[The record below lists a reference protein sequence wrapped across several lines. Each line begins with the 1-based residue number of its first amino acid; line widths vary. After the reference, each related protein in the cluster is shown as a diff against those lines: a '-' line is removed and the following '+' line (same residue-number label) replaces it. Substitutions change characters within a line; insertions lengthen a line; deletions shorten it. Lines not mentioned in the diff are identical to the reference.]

1 MQDNVTKVLEGGYD
15 VHLHARPCIQA
26 RRRTMWQNAQDFK
39 NEGMKGFVVKD
50 HDFSTAPVAAV
61 INEVQED
68 VKMVGG
74 VTVSKSIGGLNPAAV
89 ETSFRLGGRVFWMA
103 SLESGWMF
111 DRIKSPDF
119 KNAKNYKSLGVDT
132 SFEGFRTV
140 KSADSDELR
149 DETREIIAICKKYN
163 GVYETSHS
171 SKREVHACLKE
182 AVSQGMKKFVIT
194 HANAD
199 ITYYSIAEQKELV
212 DLGATIMLILAPYL
226 GKPNEPCE
234 DITELAEMICGV
246 GPKNIVLGT
255 DFGLNIWPPAA
266 EGMRMMVSNLLTMGI
281 SQRDIRIM
289 IKENPEKI
297 YFD

>member
-1 MQDNVTKVLEGGYD
+1 MQDNVAKVLEGGYD
-15 VHLHARPCIQA
+15 IHMHASPCIQA
-26 RRRTMWQNAQDFK
+26 RRRTMWQTVQDFK
-39 NEGMKGFVVKD
+39 NAGMKGFVVKD
-50 HDFSTAPVAAV
+50 HDFPTSHAAAI
-61 INEVQED
+61 INEAQED

-74 VTVSKSIGGLNPAAV
+74 ITVSKSVGGLNPTAV

-119 KNAKNYKSLGVDT
+119 KNAKNYKNLGVDT
-132 SFEGFRTV
+132 SFEGFRTT

-149 DETREIIAICKKYN
+149 NETKEIIAICKKYN

-171 SKREVHACLKE
+171 SKREAYACLKE
-182 AVSQGMKKFVIT
+182 ARSQGLKKFVIT

-212 DLGATIMLILAPYL
+212 DLGATIMLVMAPYL

-234 DITELAEMICGV
+234 DITGLAEIIREV
-246 GPKNIVLGT
+246 GPRNIVLGT
-255 DFGLNIWPPAA
+255 DFGLNIWPPAV

-281 SQRDIRIM
+281 SQEDIRVM